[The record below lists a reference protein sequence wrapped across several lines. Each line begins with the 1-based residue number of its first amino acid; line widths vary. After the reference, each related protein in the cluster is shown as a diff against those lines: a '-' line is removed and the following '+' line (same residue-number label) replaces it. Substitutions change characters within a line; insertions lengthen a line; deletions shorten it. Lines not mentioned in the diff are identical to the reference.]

1 MLNQIQA
8 LRHAVSRQRRMA
20 GDLNGRVH
28 SVFRHAVNFLME
40 DDCFVTLMLSG
51 KPLCPEGIV
60 VSPDAFLR
68 QTAGMLQLSA
78 DGLLPFKQGE
88 AVCLKENWL
97 LSKAFAIDLNGAESV
112 ELSLSGCAV
121 AEDVQQR
128 LTQWLP
134 EQLGKRGLLTGLRRD
149 ACCDHENISAFREG
163 LLETMSQ
170 PDLDRAVRFEIFS
183 RQLNQFIG
191 LGEGLTPSGDDFL
204 VGLLWALWVGE
215 ADLLP
220 GFETFLYAV
229 RSTLHKTNDI
239 SVQMQRFAIRKRFT
253 EPLISLARVS
263 DPTDC
268 AEAFKRIAAFGHTS
282 GFDTLCGLLVGLK
295 TTERIA
301 YSFLKSA
308 PTASNH
314 A

>member
-1 MLNQIQA
+1 MSNQIQA
-8 LRHAVSRQRRMA
+8 LRHAVSRQRWLA

-51 KPLCPEGIV
+51 KPLCPEGII
-60 VSPDAFLR
+60 VSPGAFLK
-68 QTAGMLQLSA
+68 QTAGILQLSA
-78 DGLLPFKQGE
+78 DGLLPFMQGE
-88 AVCLKENWL
+88 AVFLKENWL

-112 ELSLSGCAV
+112 ELSLPGCAV
-121 AEDVQQR
+121 FEGVQQR
-128 LTQWLP
+128 LTRWLP
-134 EQLGKRGLLTGLRRD
+134 EQLDKRGLLTGLRRD
-149 ACCDHENISAFREG
+149 VCCDHENISSFRES
-163 LLETMSQ
+163 LLETLSLA
-170 PDLDRAVRFEIFS
+170 DLDRAVRIEIFS
-183 RQLNQFIG
+183 RQLSQFIG

-215 ADLLP
+215 ADRLP
-220 GFETFLYAV
+220 GFDTFLYAV
-229 RSTLHKTNDI
+229 QSTLHKTNDI
-239 SVQMQRFAIRKRFT
+239 SAQMLRFAIRKRFT

-263 DPTDC
+263 VPTDC

>member
-1 MLNQIQA
+1 MSNQIQA

-134 EQLGKRGLLTGLRRD
+134 EQLDKRGLLTGLRRD

-215 ADLLP
+215 ADRLP
-220 GFETFLYAV
+220 GFATFLYAV
-229 RSTLHKTNDI
+229 QSTLHKTNDI
-239 SVQMQRFAIRKRFT
+239 SVQMLRFAIRKRFT

-301 YSFLKSA
+301 HSFLKSA

>member
-1 MLNQIQA
+1 MSNQIHA

-28 SVFRHAVNFLME
+28 SVFRHAVNFLMD

-60 VSPDAFLR
+60 VSPEAFLR
-68 QTAGMLQLSA
+68 PTAGVLQLST
-78 DGLLPFKQGE
+78 DGLLPFNQGE
-88 AVCLKENWL
+88 AVCLKGNWL
-97 LSKAFAIDLNGAESV
+97 LSKTFAIDLDGAESV

-134 EQLGKRGLLTGLRRD
+134 EQLDKRGLLTGLRCD
-149 ACCDHENISAFREG
+149 VCCDHENISVFREV
-163 LLETMSQ
+163 LLETLTQS
-170 PDLDRAVRFEIFS
+170 DLDRSDLIEVFS
-183 RQLNQFIG
+183 RQLNRFVG
-191 LGEGLTPSGDDFL
+191 LGEGLTPTGDDFL
-204 VGLLWALWVGE
+204 VGLLWALWVSE
-215 ADLLP
+215 ADRLP

-239 SVQMQRFAIRKRFT
+239 SAQMLQFAVRKRFT
-253 EPLISLARVS
+253 EPLIALARVS
-263 DPTDC
+263 DQMDC
-268 AEAFKRIAAFGHTS
+268 MEAFKRIAAFGHTS

-308 PTASNH
+308 PTASNN

>member
-8 LRHAVSRQRRMA
+8 LRHAVSRQTRMA
-20 GDLNGRVH
+20 SDLNGRVH

-40 DDCFVTLMLSG
+40 DDCFVTLMFSG

-60 VSPDAFLR
+60 VSPDAFLK
-68 QTAGMLQLSA
+68 QTAGILQLSA
-78 DGLLPFKQGE
+78 DGLLPFMQGE

-112 ELSLSGCAV
+112 ELSLSGCAISDV
-121 AEDVQQR
+121 VQQR

-134 EQLGKRGLLTGLRRD
+134 EQLDKHGLLTGLRRD

-215 ADLLP
+215 ADHLP
-220 GFETFLYAV
+220 GFATFLYAV
-229 RSTLHKTNDI
+229 QSTLHKTNDI
-239 SVQMQRFAIRKRFT
+239 SAQMLRFAIRKRFT

-268 AEAFKRIAAFGHTS
+268 AEAFKRITAFGHTS

-295 TTERIA
+295 ITERIA

-308 PTASNH
+308 PTASNR

>member
-1 MLNQIQA
+1 MVRN
-8 LRHAVSRQRRMA
+8 RWSY
-20 GDLNGRVH
+20 
-28 SVFRHAVNFLME
+28 
-40 DDCFVTLMLSG
+40 
-51 KPLCPEGIV
+51 LC
-60 VSPDAFLR
+60 R
-68 QTAGMLQLSA
+68 
-78 DGLLPFKQGE
+78 
-88 AVCLKENWL
+88 
-97 LSKAFAIDLNGAESV
+97 
-112 ELSLSGCAV
+112 
-121 AEDVQQR
+121 DVQSPP
-128 LTQWLP
+128 LFND
-134 EQLGKRGLLTGLRRD
+134 KHGLLTGLRRD

-215 ADLLP
+215 ADRLP

-229 RSTLHKTNDI
+229 QSTLHKTNDI
-239 SVQMQRFAIRKRFT
+239 SAQMLRFAIRKRFT

-301 YSFLKSA
+301 FLSQIS
-308 PTASNH
+308 SNCFESRLKKNLYRLERSLNRYF
-314 A
+314 

>member
-1 MLNQIQA
+1 MSNQIQA
-8 LRHAVSRQRRMA
+8 LRHAVSRQRWLA

-60 VSPDAFLR
+60 VSPDAFLK
-68 QTAGMLQLSA
+68 QTAGILQLSA

-97 LSKAFAIDLNGAESV
+97 LSKTFAIDLNGAESV
-112 ELSLSGCAV
+112 ELSLPGCAV
-121 AEDVQQR
+121 FEGVQQR
-128 LTQWLP
+128 LTRWLP
-134 EQLGKRGLLTGLRRD
+134 EQLDKRGLLTGLRRD
-149 ACCDHENISAFREG
+149 VCCDHENISSFRES
-163 LLETMSQ
+163 LLETLSLA
-170 PDLDRAVRFEIFS
+170 DLNRAVRIEIFS
-183 RQLNQFIG
+183 RQLSQFIG

-215 ADLLP
+215 ADRLP
-220 GFETFLYAV
+220 GFDTFLYAV
-229 RSTLHKTNDI
+229 QSILHKTNDI
-239 SVQMQRFAIRKRFT
+239 SAQMLRFAIRKRFT

-263 DPTDC
+263 GPTDC

-295 TTERIA
+295 TTERVA

-308 PTASNH
+308 PTASNR

>member
-1 MLNQIQA
+1 MSNQIQA
-8 LRHAVSRQRRMA
+8 LRHAVSRQRWLA

-60 VSPDAFLR
+60 VSPDAFLKR
-68 QTAGMLQLSA
+68 TAGILQLSA
-78 DGLLPFKQGE
+78 DGLLPFMQGE

-97 LSKAFAIDLNGAESV
+97 LSKAFAIDLNDAESV

-121 AEDVQQR
+121 SDVVQQR
-128 LTQWLP
+128 LTQWLL
-134 EQLGKRGLLTGLRRD
+134 EQLDKHGLLTGLRRD

-215 ADLLP
+215 ADRLS

-229 RSTLHKTNDI
+229 QSILHKTNDI
-239 SVQMQRFAIRKRFT
+239 SAQMLRFAMHRRFT
-253 EPLISLARVS
+253 EPLVALARVS
-263 DPTDC
+263 DPKDC
-268 AEAFKRIAAFGHTS
+268 TGVFKRIAAFGHTS
-282 GFDTLCGLLVGLK
+282 GFDTLCGILVGLK

-308 PTASNH
+308 PTASNN

>member
-1 MLNQIQA
+1 MSNQIQA
-8 LRHAVSRQRRMA
+8 IRHAVSRQRRMA

-28 SVFRHAVNFLME
+28 SVFRHAVNFLMD

-60 VSPDAFLR
+60 VSPDAFLK
-68 QTAGMLQLSA
+68 QTAGILQLSA
-78 DGLLPFKQGE
+78 DGLLPFMQGE
-88 AVCLKENWL
+88 AVCLKGNWF
-97 LSKAFAIDLNGAESV
+97 LSKAFAIDLDGAESV
-112 ELSLSGCAV
+112 ELSLPGCAV
-121 AEDVQQR
+121 FEGVQQR
-128 LTQWLP
+128 LTRRLP
-134 EQLGKRGLLTGLRRD
+134 EQLDKRGLLTGLRRD
-149 ACCDHENISAFREG
+149 VCCDHENISSFRES
-163 LLETMSQ
+163 LHETLSLA
-170 PDLDRAVRFEIFS
+170 DLDRAVRIEIFS
-183 RQLNQFIG
+183 RQLSQFIG

-215 ADLLP
+215 ADRLP
-220 GFETFLYAV
+220 GFDTFLYAV
-229 RSTLHKTNDI
+229 QSTLHKTNDI
-239 SVQMQRFAIRKRFT
+239 SAQMLRFAIRKRFT

-263 DPTDC
+263 GPTDC

-308 PTASNH
+308 PTASNR

>member
-215 ADLLP
+215 ADRLP

>member
-1 MLNQIQA
+1 MSNQIQA

-20 GDLNGRVH
+20 SDLNGRVH

-40 DDCFVTLMLSG
+40 DDCFVTLMFSG

-60 VSPDAFLR
+60 VSPDAFLKR
-68 QTAGMLQLSA
+68 TAGILQLSA
-78 DGLLPFKQGE
+78 DGLLPFMQGE

-97 LSKAFAIDLNGAESV
+97 LSKAFAIDLNDAESV

-121 AEDVQQR
+121 SDVVQQR
-128 LTQWLP
+128 LTQWLL
-134 EQLGKRGLLTGLRRD
+134 EQLDKHGLLTGLRRD

-215 ADLLP
+215 ADRLS

-229 RSTLHKTNDI
+229 QSILHKTNDI
-239 SVQMQRFAIRKRFT
+239 SAQMLRFAMHRRFT
-253 EPLISLARVS
+253 EPLVALARVS
-263 DPTDC
+263 DPKDC
-268 AEAFKRIAAFGHTS
+268 TGVFKRIAAFGHTS
-282 GFDTLCGLLVGLK
+282 GFDTLCGILVGLK

-308 PTASNH
+308 PTASNN

>member
-1 MLNQIQA
+1 MSNQIQA
-8 LRHAVSRQRRMA
+8 LRHAVSRQRWLA

-60 VSPDAFLR
+60 VSPDAFLK
-68 QTAGMLQLSA
+68 QTAGILQLSA

-97 LSKAFAIDLNGAESV
+97 LSKTFAIDLNGAESV
-112 ELSLSGCAV
+112 ELSLPGCAV
-121 AEDVQQR
+121 FEGVQQR
-128 LTQWLP
+128 LTRWLP
-134 EQLGKRGLLTGLRRD
+134 EQLDKRGLLTGLRRD
-149 ACCDHENISAFREG
+149 VCCDHENISSFRES
-163 LLETMSQ
+163 LLETLSLA
-170 PDLDRAVRFEIFS
+170 DFNRAVRIEIFS
-183 RQLNQFIG
+183 RQLSQFIG

-215 ADLLP
+215 ADRLP
-220 GFETFLYAV
+220 GFDTFLYAV
-229 RSTLHKTNDI
+229 QSILHKTNDI
-239 SVQMQRFAIRKRFT
+239 SAQMLRLAIRKRFT

-263 DPTDC
+263 GPTDC

-301 YSFLKSA
+301 HSFLKSA

>member
-1 MLNQIQA
+1 MSNQIQA
-8 LRHAVSRQRRMA
+8 LRHAVSRQRWLA

-60 VSPDAFLR
+60 VSPDVFLK

-78 DGLLPFKQGE
+78 DGLLPFMQGE

-97 LSKAFAIDLNGAESV
+97 LSKAFTIDLNGAESV
-112 ELSLSGCAV
+112 ELSLPGCAV
-121 AEDVQQR
+121 FEGVQQR
-128 LTQWLP
+128 LTRWLP
-134 EQLGKRGLLTGLRRD
+134 EQLDKHGLLTGLRRD
-149 ACCDHENISAFREG
+149 VCCDHENISSFRES
-163 LLETMSQ
+163 LLETLSLA
-170 PDLDRAVRFEIFS
+170 DLNRAVRIEIFS

-215 ADLLP
+215 ADRLP
-220 GFETFLYAV
+220 GFDTFLYAV
-229 RSTLHKTNDI
+229 QSTLHKTNDI
-239 SVQMQRFAIRKRFT
+239 SAQMLWFAMHRRFT
-253 EPLISLARVS
+253 EPLVALARVS
-263 DPTDC
+263 DPMECTG
-268 AEAFKRIAAFGHTS
+268 AFKRIAAFGHTS

-301 YSFLKSA
+301 HSFLKSA

>member
-1 MLNQIQA
+1 M
-8 LRHAVSRQRRMA
+8 
-20 GDLNGRVH
+20 
-28 SVFRHAVNFLME
+28 
-40 DDCFVTLMLSG
+40 
-51 KPLCPEGIV
+51 
-60 VSPDAFLR
+60 SPDAFLK
-68 QTAGMLQLSA
+68 QTAGILQLSA
-78 DGLLPFKQGE
+78 DGLLPFMQGE

-121 AEDVQQR
+121 SDVVQQR

-134 EQLGKRGLLTGLRRD
+134 EQLDKHGLLTGLRRD
-149 ACCDHENISAFREG
+149 ACCDHENISAFRES

-170 PDLDRAVRFEIFS
+170 PDLDRAVRFETFS

-215 ADLLP
+215 ADRLP
-220 GFETFLYAV
+220 GFDTFLYAV
-229 RSTLHKTNDI
+229 RSILHKTNDI
-239 SVQMQRFAIRKRFT
+239 SAQMLRFAIRKRFT

-268 AEAFKRIAAFGHTS
+268 AEVFKRIAAFGHTS

>member
-1 MLNQIQA
+1 MSNQIQA

-97 LSKAFAIDLNGAESV
+97 LSKAFDIDLNGAESV
-112 ELSLSGCAV
+112 ELALSGCAV

-134 EQLGKRGLLTGLRRD
+134 EQLDKRGFLTGLRRD
-149 ACCDHENISAFREG
+149 ACCDHENISAFREV
-163 LLETMSQ
+163 LLATMSQ

-215 ADLLP
+215 ADRLP
-220 GFETFLYAV
+220 GFDTFLCAV
-229 RSTLHKTNDI
+229 QSTLHKTNDI
-239 SVQMQRFAIRKRFT
+239 SAQMLRFAIRKRFT

-301 YSFLKSA
+301 HSFLKSA

>member
-1 MLNQIQA
+1 MSNQIQA
-8 LRHAVSRQRRMA
+8 LRHAVSRQRWLA

-28 SVFRHAVNFLME
+28 SVFRHAVHFLM
-40 DDCFVTLMLSG
+40 DDNCFVTLMLSG

-60 VSPDAFLR
+60 VSPDAFLK
-68 QTAGMLQLSA
+68 QTAGILQLSA

-112 ELSLSGCAV
+112 ELSLSRCAV
-121 AEDVQQR
+121 SDVVQQG

-134 EQLGKRGLLTGLRRD
+134 VQFDKHGLLTGLRRD
-149 ACCDHENISAFREG
+149 VCCDHETISSFREA
-163 LLETMSQ
+163 LLETLSQ
-170 PDLDRAVRFEIFS
+170 SDIDRSGLIEIFS
-183 RQLNQFIG
+183 RQLNQFVG

-215 ADLLP
+215 ADRLP
-220 GFETFLYAV
+220 GFETFLYAL
-229 RSTLHKTNDI
+229 RSILHKTNDI
-239 SVQMQRFAIRKRFT
+239 SAQMLWFAIRKRFT

-301 YSFLKSA
+301 HSFLKSA

>member
-1 MLNQIQA
+1 MSNQIQA
-8 LRHAVSRQRRMA
+8 LRHAVSRQRWLA

-28 SVFRHAVNFLME
+28 SVFRHAVNFLM
-40 DDCFVTLMLSG
+40 DDNCFVTLMLSG

-60 VSPDAFLR
+60 VSPDAFLK
-68 QTAGMLQLSA
+68 QTAGILLLSA
-78 DGLLPFKQGE
+78 DGLLPFMQGE

-112 ELSLSGCAV
+112 ELSLPGCAV
-121 AEDVQQR
+121 FEGVQQR
-128 LTQWLP
+128 LTRWLP
-134 EQLGKRGLLTGLRRD
+134 EQLDKRGLLTGLRRD
-149 ACCDHENISAFREG
+149 VCCDHENISSFRES
-163 LLETMSQ
+163 LLETLSLA
-170 PDLDRAVRFEIFS
+170 DLNRAVRIEIFS
-183 RQLNQFIG
+183 RQLSQFIG

-215 ADLLP
+215 ADRLP
-220 GFETFLYAV
+220 GFETFLYAL
-229 RSTLHKTNDI
+229 RSILHKTNDI
-239 SVQMQRFAIRKRFT
+239 SAQMLWFAIRKRFT

-301 YSFLKSA
+301 HSFLKSA

>member
-1 MLNQIQA
+1 MSNQIQA
-8 LRHAVSRQRRMA
+8 LRHAVSRQRWLA

-28 SVFRHAVNFLME
+28 SVFRHAVNFLM
-40 DDCFVTLMLSG
+40 DDNCFVTLMLSG

-60 VSPDAFLR
+60 VSPDAFLK
-68 QTAGMLQLSA
+68 QTAGILQLSA
-78 DGLLPFKQGE
+78 DGLLPFMQGE

-97 LSKAFAIDLNGAESV
+97 LSKAFAIDLNGSESV
-112 ELSLSGCAV
+112 ELSLPGCAV
-121 AEDVQQR
+121 FEGVQQR
-128 LTQWLP
+128 LTRWLP
-134 EQLGKRGLLTGLRRD
+134 EQLDKRGLLTGLRRD
-149 ACCDHENISAFREG
+149 VCCDHENISSFRES
-163 LLETMSQ
+163 LIETLSLA
-170 PDLDRAVRFEIFS
+170 DLDRAVRIEIFS
-183 RQLNQFIG
+183 RQLSQFIG

-215 ADLLP
+215 ADRLP
-220 GFETFLYAV
+220 GFDTFLYAV
-229 RSTLHKTNDI
+229 QSTLHKTNDI
-239 SVQMQRFAIRKRFT
+239 SAQMLRFAIRKRFT

-301 YSFLKSA
+301 HSFLKSA

>member
-1 MLNQIQA
+1 MSNQIQA

-60 VSPDAFLR
+60 VSPDVFLR

-121 AEDVQQR
+121 FEGVQQR

-134 EQLGKRGLLTGLRRD
+134 EQLDKRGLLTGLRRD

-215 ADLLP
+215 ADRLP
-220 GFETFLYAV
+220 GFDTFLYAV
-229 RSTLHKTNDI
+229 QSTLHKTNDI
-239 SVQMQRFAIRKRFT
+239 SAQMLWFAMHRRFT
-253 EPLISLARVS
+253 EPLVALARVS
-263 DPTDC
+263 DPMECTG
-268 AEAFKRIAAFGHTS
+268 AFKRIAAFGYTS

-301 YSFLKSA
+301 HSFLKSA